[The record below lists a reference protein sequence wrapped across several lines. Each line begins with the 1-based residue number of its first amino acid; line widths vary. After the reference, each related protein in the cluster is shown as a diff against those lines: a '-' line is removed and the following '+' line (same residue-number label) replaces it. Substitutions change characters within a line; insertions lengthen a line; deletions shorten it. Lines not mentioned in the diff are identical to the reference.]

1 MSKRVLVTGAA
12 GYIGSI
18 LCKQLY
24 KLGHTVF
31 GVDNLYFNQELPECF
46 TVWDEDAPI
55 LLRMSVNDKYLPRL
69 ISSVRPDVVI
79 HLAAFVGMPICKKFP
94 EEAIM
99 VNTESTRVIL
109 NSIKDNVH
117 FIIPNTNS
125 QYGQQAEV
133 CTEETPTNPIS
144 LYSVTKCI
152 AETLV
157 LNRPNSTS
165 LRLATVYG
173 LSPTRMRD
181 ELLINF
187 FVKELVQKK
196 ELVLYEPHF
205 KRNLVH
211 IKDVSDA
218 MIHVMDKGLTG
229 VYNVGDDAL
238 NGTKLELA
246 ERIAAIVGGEVK
258 VGDGEDP
265 DKRDYNV
272 SSRKIYDTKFSITTN
287 FKENIKELAQYYLKS

>member
-1 MSKRVLVTGAA
+1 MGKRILVTGAG
-12 GYIGSI
+12 GYIGSV
-18 LCKQLY
+18 LCEKLY
-24 KLGHTVF
+24 RAGHDVW
-31 GVDNLYFNQELPECF
+31 GVDNLFFGQKFVDYIGDL
-46 TVWDEDAPI
+46 DAPI
-55 LLRMSVNDKYLPRL
+55 LLTGDITKPETIKRAITVAGPQ
-69 ISSVRPDVVI
+69 VVI
-79 HLAAFVGMPICKKFP
+79 HLAAFVGMPICKKYP
-94 EEAIM
+94 EEAVM
-99 VNTESTRVIL
+99 VNTESTRLLLEAIDP
-109 NSIKDNVH
+109 SVH

-125 QYGQQAEV
+125 QYGQQKEI

-152 AETLV
+152 AEQLV
-157 LNRPNSTS
+157 LHRPNSTS

-196 ELVLYEPHF
+196 ELVLYEPHY

-211 IKDVSDA
+211 IKDVADA
-218 MIHVMDKGLTG
+218 FIHVMDRGLTG

-246 ERIAAIVGGEVK
+246 EKIAAIVGGEVK

-272 SSRKIYDTKFSITTN
+272 SSAKLYKSGYNIGTDFTT
-287 FKENIKELAQYYLKS
+287 NIKELAAYYDNH

>member
-1 MSKRVLVTGAA
+1 MSKVVLVTGAA
-12 GYIGSI
+12 GYIGSV
-18 LCKQLY
+18 LCERLY
-24 KLGHTVF
+24 RAGHDVW
-31 GVDNLYFNQELPECF
+31 GIDNLYFGQKFVDYIGNP
-46 TVWDEDAPI
+46 DAPI
-55 LLRMSVNDKYLPRL
+55 LMTGDITKTDTIKKAIAVA
-69 ISSVRPDVVI
+69 RPQVVI
-79 HLAAFVGMPICKKFP
+79 HLAAFVGMPICKKYP
-94 EEAIM
+94 EEAVM
-99 VNTESTRVIL
+99 VNTESTRLLLDAIDP
-109 NSIKDNVH
+109 SVH

-125 QYGQQAEV
+125 QYGQQAEI

-152 AETLV
+152 AEQLV

-196 ELVLYEPHF
+196 KLVLYEPHF

-211 IKDVSDA
+211 INDVSDA
-218 MIHVMDKGLTG
+218 FIHVMDKGLTG

-246 ERIAAIVGGEVK
+246 ERIAAIVGGVVE
-258 VGDGEDP
+258 VGDGEDI

-272 SSRKIYDTKFSITTN
+272 SSAKICKTGYNIGTDFTQNILEL
-287 FKENIKELAQYYLKS
+287 KEYYSK